1 MPPPSYLGVSKDL
14 EWMGGGGG
22 EERGK
27 GGYLELD
34 SCPGTNS

>member
-22 EERGK
+22 
-27 GGYLELD
+27 GGEGEGGLFR
-34 SCPGTNS
+34 T

>member
-22 EERGK
+22 EGE
-27 GGYLELD
+27 GGLFR
-34 SCPGTNS
+34 T